1 MMYLLFFII
10 QENKDWR
17 WSVG

>member
-1 MMYLLFFII
+1 MYLLFFII